1 LLSWGQVLALFPA
14 TILAL
19 QHSIVQEK
27 SRRGGDA
34 IAQCQLIGHLEGLS
48 QSQDNLAGQFLV
60 RLNKIKFK
68 YYSIRMC
75 THCALDQENMA
86 VVQVLLLGYIGKVPK
101 ILRVLAGAVDVLNLV
116 LANSALK
123 IMP

>member
-1 LLSWGQVLALFPA
+1 
-14 TILAL
+14 
-19 QHSIVQEK
+19 
-27 SRRGGDA
+27 
-34 IAQCQLIGHLEGLS
+34 
-48 QSQDNLAGQFLV
+48 
-60 RLNKIKFK
+60 
-68 YYSIRMC
+68 MC